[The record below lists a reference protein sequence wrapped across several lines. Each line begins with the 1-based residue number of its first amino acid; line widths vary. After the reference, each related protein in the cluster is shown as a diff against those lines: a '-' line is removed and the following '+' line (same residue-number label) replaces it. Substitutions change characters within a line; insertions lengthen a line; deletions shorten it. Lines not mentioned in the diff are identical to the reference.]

1 MADIEIEREHNLE
14 FSKAREQ
21 AKKWLESS
29 KEKFGL
35 DTNYIEGENE
45 DKATIS
51 RKGIDGKAT
60 LDANK
65 IRFEATLGFLAKP
78 LKGKIKEALDSGLK
92 KYFS

>member
-1 MADIEIEREHNLE
+1 MADIEIEKEHNLE

-35 DTNYIEGENE
+35 DATYVEGENE
-45 DKATIS
+45 DNVTIS

-65 IRFEATLGFLAKP
+65 LRFEAKLGFLAKP
-78 LKGKIKEALDSGLK
+78 LKSKIKDVLESGIS

>member
-1 MADIEIEREHNLE
+1 MADIEIEKEHSLDFNT
-14 FSKAREQ
+14 AREQ
-21 AKKWLESS
+21 AKKWLESA
-29 KEKFGL
+29 KDKFGIEA
-35 DTNYIEGENE
+35 NYVEGETE
-45 DKATIS
+45 DNVTIT

-78 LKGKIKEALDSGLK
+78 VKGKIKDALDSGLS

>member
-1 MADIEIEREHNLE
+1 MADIEIEKEHSLDFNT
-14 FSKAREQ
+14 AREQ
-21 AKKWLESS
+21 AKKWLESA
-29 KEKFGL
+29 KDKFWNK
-35 DTNYIEGENE
+35 TNYVEGETE
-45 DKATIS
+45 DNVTIT

-78 LKGKIKEALDSGLK
+78 LKGKIKDALDSGLS